1 MKNSI
6 KYLIIFGMM
15 GFLSSCDPKKVEPA
29 IEPAGGFNFSAPNS
43 DLRAPAEIT
52 FSADDNTT
60 GATYLWDF
68 GDGKTSTEKNPVKA
82 YTTGGTKIVKLTVTA
97 SGKSKAET
105 KTIPIENPYS
115 RVSIMKSTILSAAT
129 AFPDGTAW
137 DYANSLNI
145 YISGGPDVYLI
156 GRFDGVTVGDNYY
169 TSIKTNVTATQLNNG
184 SIFWDN
190 GGATL
195 TTAAS
200 IAPNLRIYLRDS
212 DDGNFSWTS
221 THEQMGYV
229 DLKLSD
235 LMKIG
240 NKYPTSIELK
250 GTSGNTITG
259 DQKYL
264 NDALKIKIDLKW
276 AE

>member
-1 MKNSI
+1 
-6 KYLIIFGMM
+6 MM
-15 GFLSSCDPKKVEPA
+15 GFLSSCEPKVEPV
-29 IEPAGGFNFSAPNS
+29 IEPTGGFNFSVPNS
-43 DLRAPAEIT
+43 DLRAPTEIT

-68 GDGKTSTEKNPVKA
+68 GDGKTSTEKNPVKV
-82 YTTGGTKIVKLTVTA
+82 YTTGGTKIVKLTVSA

-105 KTIPIENPYS
+105 KTIPIENPYNK
-115 RVSIMKSTILSAAT
+115 VSITKSTILSAAT

-137 DYANSLNI
+137 DYASSSNV

-156 GRFDGVTVGDNYY
+156 GRFDGVTVGESYY
-169 TSIKTNVTATQLNNG
+169 TNIKTNITATQLNNG

-190 GGATL
+190 SSGYL
-195 TTAAS
+195 TSTVS

-212 DDGNFSWTS
+212 DDGGTYWTS
-221 THEQMGYV
+221 SNEQMGYV

-235 LMKIG
+235 LVKIG

-250 GTSGNTITG
+250 GTSGNNITG